1 MFLVYLFFFFFQ
13 AKEGIRV
20 HAYSRGLGIVYKK
33 QFFYWKK
40 KIPYVPLLGAILVT
54 IFGGLT
60 IFFKNPIFIYLKPTI
75 INILFAAGLLIGKLF
90 FKRNFLQLFLGG
102 SIKLEDIGW
111 DKLMFRWASFFVF
124 LAILNEF
131 VWRTQTEEFW
141 INFKVWGI
149 LPITLL
155 FTIFQLPL
163 IKRHKVDE

>member
-1 MFLVYLFFFFFQ
+1 MFAV
-13 AKEGIRV
+13 
-20 HAYSRGLGIVYKK
+20 
-33 QFFYWKK
+33 
-40 KIPYVPLLGAILVT
+40 
-54 IFGGLT
+54 
-60 IFFKNPIFIYLKPTI
+60 
-75 INILFAAGLLIGKLF
+75 GLLTGKLF

-102 SIKLEDIGW
+102 SIKLENIGW

-163 IKRHKVDE
+163 IKRHKIDD

>member
-1 MFLVYLFFFFFQ
+1 MY
-13 AKEGIRV
+13 
-20 HAYSRGLGIVYKK
+20 YRGGKDLQVAIPPLIVATIVAVIIVY
-33 QFFYWKK
+33 YLEK
-40 KIPYVPLLGAILVT
+40 KIPYIPLLGAILVT

-60 IFFKNPIFIYLKPTI
+60 IFFKNPIFIYLKAYNYKYFVCSRFINRKI
-75 INILFAAGLLIGKLF
+75 I

-111 DKLMFRWASFFVF
+111 DKLMFRWASFFIF

>member
-1 MFLVYLFFFFFQ
+1 MNKSFIKLLTDFGPLLIFF
-13 AKEGIRV
+13 
-20 HAYSRGLGIVYKK
+20 IVYYKGGK
-33 QFFYWKK
+33 NLQIA
-40 KIPYVPLLGAILVT
+40 IPPLIVA
-54 IFGGLT
+54 
-60 IFFKNPIFIYLKPTI
+60 TI
-75 INILFAAGLLIGKLF
+75 INSLFAIALLIGKLS
-90 FKRNFLQLFLGG
+90 FKKNLLQLFLSG
-102 SIKLEDIGW
+102 SIQLQDIGW